1 MKKLLIICLA
11 LIVFLTSCDLS
22 YFKDWE
28 KTPDTEVG
36 GEESNEEE
44 KEEEKEPELPHSEM
58 VALSN
63 LINRNGIES
72 ISCTVTSYWDST
84 MGERYRLSDVD
95 EFLDL
100 FLDAN
105 ADLKFITDIPDV
117 YDLYDQQYEIVKES
131 EYEIEDYIIFYFFD
145 CNGKVIACGD
155 IYVNGLIYLYAAPA
169 TEFCVS
175 VAPSNTDTADLM
187 KLLRESNQ

>member
-1 MKKLLIICLA
+1 
-11 LIVFLTSCDLS
+11 
-22 YFKDWE
+22 
-28 KTPDTEVG
+28 
-36 GEESNEEE
+36 
-44 KEEEKEPELPHSEM
+44 M
-58 VALSN
+58 VALSD
-63 LINRNGIES
+63 LINRDDVVE
-72 ISCTVTSYWDST
+72 ISCAITYFWDDT
-84 MGERYRLSDVD
+84 IGENYRLTDVD

-105 ADLKFITDIPDV
+105 ADLQFITDIPDV

-155 IYVNGLIYLYAAPA
+155 IYANGLIYLYVAPA

-187 KLLRESNQ
+187 KLLRGSNQ